1 MSVRTRSSSAFP
13 WAWLMFVACL
23 LPWSVHAQE
32 RVEKAGVVLYWGLVP
47 SAVVSRQHPPEE
59 LHGGRPPGGGK
70 VNHLVV
76 ALFDARSGSRIAD
89 AVVRAQLTES
99 GIVDAPPKY
108 LVPMKINEEPSYG
121 QMFGM
126 VHGGPFRFRLLV
138 RLAGAQDEI
147 PFDITAAIQLGE
159 AR

>member
-1 MSVRTRSSSAFP
+1 MSIRALSLSSFLR
-13 WAWLMFVACL
+13 AWLMLVACL

-32 RVEKAGVVLYWGLVP
+32 RLEKAGVVLYWGLVP

-76 ALFDARSGSRIAD
+76 ALFDAKSGKRIAD
-89 AVVRAQLTES
+89 AVVRAQLSES

-108 LVPMKINEEPSYG
+108 LVPMKVNDEPSYG

-126 VHGGPFRFRLLV
+126 VHGGPFRFRVLV
-138 RLAGAQDEI
+138 RLPGAQDEI
-147 PFDITAAIQLGE
+147 AFDITAAAQLGGG
-159 AR
+159 R